1 MVTFHRKLNMTLS
14 LQADEWFSVLQ
25 PPKKGKGKKGKGK
38 GKKKTKT
45 PTVIEG
51 ISTEEMSK
59 EQVRG
64 QKIFSF
70 RFDE

>member
-1 MVTFHRKLNMTLS
+1 MIC
-14 LQADEWFSVLQ
+14 Q

-38 GKKKTKT
+38 GKGKGKKNG

-59 EQVRG
+59 EQV
-64 QKIFSF
+64 SF
-70 RFDE
+70 FVFIRA